1 MLVYCSVFPFS
12 GAFDAFADRFAVDG
26 SSGNVFFTSV
36 NLTAAG
42 SVGVGIILPRGDVL
56 NLVAAGNMPRD
67 IVLDVKEG

>member
-1 MLVYCSVFPFS
+1 MSRFS
-12 GAFDAFADRFAVDG
+12 GAYGAFADRFTVDG

-42 SVGVGIILPRGDVL
+42 FVGVGIISPRGDVL
-56 NLVAAGNMPRD
+56 NLVTGDNRPRD